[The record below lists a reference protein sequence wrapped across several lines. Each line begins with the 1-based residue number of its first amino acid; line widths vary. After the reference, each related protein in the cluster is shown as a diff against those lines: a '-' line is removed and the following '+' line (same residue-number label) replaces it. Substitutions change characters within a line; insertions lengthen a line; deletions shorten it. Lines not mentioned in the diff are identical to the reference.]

1 MHEIFYEN
9 KEVKFRQIVG
19 RLIDGSFLLVRN
31 AFPTKKSVTLKAML
45 KLQEESESRFF
56 KMDGLIP
63 DFWRDITAEHSH
75 KYGVPVIKKVLIFS
89 LE

>member
-1 MHEIFYEN
+1 MAH
-9 KEVKFRQIVG
+9 
-19 RLIDGSFLLVRN
+19 FLLVRN
-31 AFPTKKSVTLKAML
+31 AFSNQEVSYIKKAML

-75 KYGVPVIKKVLIFS
+75 KYGVPVIKKVLIFFPGIARKSS
-89 LE
+89 LS